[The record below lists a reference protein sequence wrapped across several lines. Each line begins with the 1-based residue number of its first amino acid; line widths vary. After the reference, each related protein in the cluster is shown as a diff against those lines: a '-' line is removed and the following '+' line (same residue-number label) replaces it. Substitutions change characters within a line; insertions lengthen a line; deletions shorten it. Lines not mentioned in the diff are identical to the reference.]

1 MKRKASALSVIIIIL
16 GFLEFVSNGYDII
29 GGGVPIKSWVMFI
42 FGLLMMAVGFL
53 LIFGKSEQTQIP
65 PKEEYRIWLGICI
78 GWGAST
84 FVNWLDRD
92 CVIDH
97 YTVFYFL
104 ILAFFIVWTILKKK
118 RISEE

>member
-1 MKRKASALSVIIIIL
+1 MKRKPSALSVIIIIL

-29 GGGVPIKSWVMFI
+29 DGGVPVKSWVMFI

-65 PKEEYRIWLGICI
+65 LKEEYRIWLGICI

-97 YTVFYFL
+97 YTVF
-104 ILAFFIVWTILKKK
+104 
-118 RISEE
+118 IS